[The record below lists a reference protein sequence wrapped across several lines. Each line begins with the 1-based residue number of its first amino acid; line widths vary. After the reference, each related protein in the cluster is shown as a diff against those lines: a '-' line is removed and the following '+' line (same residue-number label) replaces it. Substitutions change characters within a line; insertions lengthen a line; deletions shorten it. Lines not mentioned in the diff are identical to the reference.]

1 MRAKAINSLP
11 FRHNDKPTLGF
22 EIMRLSSIFARA
34 DRRIITDPLDQP
46 QRLGFH
52 SVYIGISGRGTIEV
66 DFTPVP
72 VGRELLTFVA
82 EGRVHSFSDR
92 GGDAWMLVFKP
103 EFLDVTPGSADPLVL
118 PSVLSPV
125 WESPVLPVPRA
136 EHAELLALAERIE
149 VEHAKPLDAIQ
160 PWLLSSLLRAVLL
173 RAERLAGSR
182 ATPHAA
188 IATFFTILERDH
200 MRTRSVAHYARA
212 SGVSVRRLAELMVAN
227 TGRSTK
233 QIIDERVVLEHKRLL
248 AYTGDSVKQIAERT
262 GFAEPT
268 NLVKFFRHHTGET
281 PLAFRSAQ
289 QNRRILPSR
298 RRS

>member
-1 MRAKAINSLP
+1 MPAQAIRPLP

-22 EIMRLSSIFARA
+22 EILRLSSIFARA
-34 DRRIITDPLDQP
+34 DRRAIDHPLDAP

-52 SVYIGISGRGTIEV
+52 SVYIGISGRGMIEV
-66 DFTPVP
+66 DFTQVP
-72 VGRELLTFVA
+72 VGRELMTFVA

-103 EFLDVTPGSADPLVL
+103 EFLVATPGSADPLVL

-125 WESPVLPVPRA
+125 WANPVLTVPRA
-136 EHAELLALAERIE
+136 EHAELLALADRIE
-149 VEHAKPLDAIQ
+149 EEHAKPLDAIQ
-160 PWLLSSLLRAVLL
+160 PWLLSALLRAVLL
-173 RAERLAGSR
+173 RAERLAGPRVS
-182 ATPHAA
+182 PHAA
-188 IATFFTILERDH
+188 LATFFTILERDH
-200 MRTRSVAHYARA
+200 MRTRSVSHYARS
-212 SGVSVRRLAELMVAN
+212 SGVSVRRLAELMVAE

-233 QIIDERVVLEHKRLL
+233 QIVDERVVLEQKRLL

-281 PLAFRSAQ
+281 PLAFRASQA
-289 QNRRILPSR
+289 NRRILPSS